1 MKVELL
7 SEPELEFG
15 AGRHVDIR
23 FGLRNYG
30 PITFDD
36 PTAPHSIRLGIG
48 GTGPTS
54 AGVKDWLEHCRVGV
68 PAKLSKKPNLFPA
81 FPGFGMESCFRCD
94 WSKWR

>member
-36 PTAPHSIRLGIG
+36 PTAPHSIRLGIV
-48 GTGPTS
+48 GTAPTI